1 MKYADQLKDP
11 RWQKKR
17 LEILEAADFT
27 CQECRDKHRQ
37 LHVHH
42 SFYKKG
48 LMAWEYPVP
57 AYHCLCELCH
67 EARSTCERH
76 LLMAIHDLDC
86 SDVEDLATAI
96 GKYTET
102 GASPLQDFAAAADA
116 HEKAVN
122 EQMIE
127 LPAA

>member
-17 LEILEAADFT
+17 LEILEAASFT
-27 CQECRDKHRQ
+27 CGECGDTRSQ

-42 SFYKKG
+42 SFYRKG
-48 LMAWEYPVP
+48 LMAWQYPDP
-57 AYHCLCELCH
+57 AYHCLCETCH
-67 EARSTCERH
+67 ELRSTSEHH

-86 SDVEDLATAI
+86 SEVEDLATAI
-96 GKYTET
+96 SKYTET
-102 GASPLQDFAAAADA
+102 GASPLRDFVAAADA